1 MKLLTFKIL
10 IFLQIMIIFGL
21 VPYFCL
27 SIFGFRAI
35 FTDQNL
41 KSVSKLSQESPSIVD
56 LYRFP
61 KI

>member
-56 LYRFP
+56 L
-61 KI
+61 